1 MVQQMHMGQISWVI
15 KLGFE
20 HFNSN
25 FMGVNAGYSAIN
37 AESSNFIG
45 NNAGFSSISAYNSNF
60 IGSAAGYNASGAY
73 SSNFFGQAGSGNM
86 GSIKFLGSSSW

>member
-45 NNAGFSSISAYNSNF
+45 NNAGF
-60 IGSAAGYNASGAY
+60 
-73 SSNFFGQAGSGNM
+73 QA
-86 GSIKFLGSSSW
+86 